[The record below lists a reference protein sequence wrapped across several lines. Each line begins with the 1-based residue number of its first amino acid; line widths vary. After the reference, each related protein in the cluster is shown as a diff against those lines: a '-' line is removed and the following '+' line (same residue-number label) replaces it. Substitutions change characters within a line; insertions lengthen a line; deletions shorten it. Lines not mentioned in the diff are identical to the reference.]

1 MVINYDNNYD
11 NDLLPQGLYSPM
23 LNKGCVRVFQNGEV
37 SLWISIVPI
46 TVPIILSIID
56 LDF

>member
-1 MVINYDNNYD
+1 
-11 NDLLPQGLYSPM
+11 M
-23 LNKGCVRVFQNGEV
+23 LNKGCVRVFQNGEL

-46 TVPIILSIID
+46 TVPIILNIID